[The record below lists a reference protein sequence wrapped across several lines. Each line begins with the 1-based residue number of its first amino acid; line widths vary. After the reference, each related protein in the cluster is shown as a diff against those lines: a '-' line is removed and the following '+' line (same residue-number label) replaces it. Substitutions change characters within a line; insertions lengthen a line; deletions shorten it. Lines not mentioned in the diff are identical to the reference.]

1 MSDNEQPGDAGYD
14 EFIAA
19 VAEDEGYYYECPN
32 GHGSLPPRRV
42 CPHCGSTELI
52 EVTLP
57 ETGEIETYTETAV
70 PTPSF
75 SDDAPYV
82 VAIASFGPVRVTAQ
96 YNGVDEVAVGDTV
109 SLGVTQRETTGD
121 PLLVFEPA

>member
-1 MSDNEQPGDAGYD
+1 MSDDDQPGNAGYD
-14 EFIAA
+14 EFVAA
-19 VAEDEGYYYECPN
+19 AKAGEGYYFECPN

-57 ETGEIETYTETAV
+57 DTGEIETYTETAV

-82 VAIASFGPVRVTAQ
+82 LAIAAFGPVRITAQ
-96 YNGVDEVAVGDTV
+96 FQGSADVEIGDTV
-109 SLGVTQRETTGD
+109 TLDVTERKTTDD
-121 PLLVFEPA
+121 PLLVFEPV